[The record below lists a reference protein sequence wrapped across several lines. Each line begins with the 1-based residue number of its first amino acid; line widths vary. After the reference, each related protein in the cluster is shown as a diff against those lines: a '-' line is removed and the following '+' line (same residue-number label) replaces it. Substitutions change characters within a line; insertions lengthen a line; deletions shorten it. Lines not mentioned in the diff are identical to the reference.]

1 MITLDST
8 SKTVTVQ
15 REFAGIEA
23 YEDGK
28 RLRVAYR
35 EITTIDD
42 QVIKD
47 EVKTYDR
54 NYEFWK
60 ASEIGQAIIGMIE
73 LDLQQQDP
81 SAPREVPA

>member
-1 MITLDST
+1 MIT
-8 SKTVTVQ
+8 

-35 EITTIDD
+35 EVTYVGNE
-42 QVIKD
+42 VIKD
-47 EVKTYDR
+47 EVKTYMRD
-54 NYEFWK
+54 YDYWK
-60 ASEIGQAIIGMIE
+60 ASEIGQAIVAMIE

-81 SAPREVPA
+81 AAPRETPTEE